1 MLERRGQPLP
11 EWITNAPQVPDHQAP
26 VWAAF
31 NTLSDSRQMGM
42 SAGPIPLTEIEAY
55 LRLFDI
61 TDPDDVDEY
70 LTLIRRMDREYLKVS
85 SEMQERKKN

>member
-1 MLERRGQPLP
+1 
-11 EWITNAPQVPDHQAP
+11 
-26 VWAAF
+26 
-31 NTLSDSRQMGM
+31 M

>member
-1 MLERRGQPLP
+1 MEVLERNNQPLP
-11 EWITNAPQVPDHQAP
+11 PWIADAPQVPDHQAP

-31 NTLSDSRQMGM
+31 QTLTDSRQMGM
-42 SAGPIPLTEIEAY
+42 AAGPIPLTEIEAY

-85 SEMQERKKN
+85 SEQQSKK